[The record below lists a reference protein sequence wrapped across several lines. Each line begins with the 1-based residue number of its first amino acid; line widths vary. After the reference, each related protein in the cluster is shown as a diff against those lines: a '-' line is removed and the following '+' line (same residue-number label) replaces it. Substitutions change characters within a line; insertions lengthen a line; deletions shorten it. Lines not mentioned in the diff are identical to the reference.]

1 MPADATTAKSVFLA
15 ALEKTA
21 PADRAA
27 YLDAACAGDDA
38 LRCQVEGLLRA
49 HDRPDGLLDRAAADH
64 LAADDG
70 EVDLHFLGPTSR
82 PDSLG
87 RLGHYEVLDVVGRG
101 AMGVVLRA
109 FDEKLHRVVAVKVL
123 ADALAGSTT
132 ARQRFVRE
140 ARAAAAVSHDHV
152 VGIYAVEDT
161 GPVPYLVMQFVGGKT
176 LQDKIDQTG
185 PLPLA
190 ETLRIGLQIAEG
202 LAAAQR
208 HGLIHRDIKPANIL
222 LENGV
227 ERVKITDFGLAR
239 TAADASLTASGFL
252 VGTPAY
258 MSPEQADGQPIDHR
272 SDLFSLGSVLYAM
285 CTGHAPFRAGSAM
298 AVLRRVCDETPRP
311 LRDVNPTVPAW
322 LAATV
327 AKLQAK
333 KPADRYGSASEVAA
347 VLSRRLA
354 ELQSGALPRPEPA
367 ARPGRLPVLRGAA
380 LVLLVAATAA
390 TAWFIGKSRTDGPD
404 AARNDLPAPP
414 TAPAAGPGP
423 LAGPVTLKPV
433 RTLERHTAGV
443 RTLVFSPDGTVL
455 ASGGLDH
462 VIYLW
467 DTATWESRG
476 PLEGSAG
483 DVSGLA
489 FAPGGG
495 RLASVT
501 SAEDECR
508 VRVWDVAAARP
519 AGTLGAAGE
528 GMWAVAYSPDGRTVA
543 CGGFDRTLYLLDAAT
558 GNERVTIPDAA
569 SQFVRGLSFSPDGRQ
584 IAAGGS
590 GPTRVWDAATGKE
603 VPTAEPLPLGMCP
616 TFLPGGG
623 LASWNHG
630 EGRVILC
637 DLPSGRVRAAWR
649 AQARLIDG
657 LAVSNDGRFLASV
670 GDDGVAHVWATAD
683 ALEVA
688 TLVGHGGPITAVAFT
703 PDGARLATGGRE
715 DHIIHL
721 WDLPPICHTRE

>member
-1 MPADATTAKSVFLA
+1 MPADVNAAKTVFLA
-15 ALEKTA
+15 ALDKTT
-21 PADRAA
+21 PTDRAA
-27 YLDAACAGDDA
+27 YLDEACAGDDA
-38 LRCQVEGLLRA
+38 LRRQIEGLLRA

-64 LAADDG
+64 LAADAD
-70 EVDLHFLGPTSR
+70 VDLHFLAPPTR

-87 RLGHYEVLDVVGRG
+87 RLGHYEILDVVGKG

-109 FDEKLHRVVAVKVL
+109 FDEKLHRIVAVKVL
-123 ADALAGSTT
+123 ADALAGSKD

-152 VGIYAVEDT
+152 VGIYAVEDA
-161 GPVPYLVMQFVGGKT
+161 GPVPYLVMQFVGGRT

-202 LAAAQR
+202 LAAAHR
-208 HGLIHRDIKPANIL
+208 HGLVHRDIKPANIL

-272 SDLFSLGSVLYAM
+272 SDLFSIGSVLYAM
-285 CTGHAPFRAGSAM
+285 CSGHAPFRAGSAM

-311 LRDVNPTVPAW
+311 LRDVNPAIPDW
-322 LAATV
+322 LAAVV

-333 KPADRYGSASEVAA
+333 RPADRYGSAAEVAA

-354 ELQSGALPRPEPA
+354 ELQSGTALRPELA
-367 ARPGRLPVLRGAA
+367 WPGRRPVLRGAA
-380 LVLLVAATAA
+380 VVLLLAATSA
-390 TAWFIGKSRTDGPD
+390 TAWFIGKSRTDGRD
-404 AARNDLPAPP
+404 EARNDQPAPP
-414 TAPAAGPGP
+414 
-423 LAGPVTLKPV
+423 AGPVMLKPV
-433 RTLERHTAGV
+433 RTLRKHDAGV
-443 RTLVFSPDGTVL
+443 RTLAFSHDGTVL

-467 DTATWESRG
+467 DTITWETRG
-476 PLEGSAG
+476 PLEGSPG

-489 FAPGGG
+489 FAPDGR

-501 SAEDECR
+501 SANDDCR
-508 VRVWDVAAARP
+508 VRVWDVAAGRP
-519 AGTLGAAGE
+519 AGTLGPAAD

-543 CGGFDRTLYLLDAAT
+543 CGGFDRTLYLMDAAT
-558 GNERVTIPDAA
+558 GEERMTIPDAA
-569 SQFVRGLSFSPDGRQ
+569 SQFVRGLSFSGDGRQ

-616 TFLPGGG
+616 MFHTDGG

-637 DLPSGRVRAAWR
+637 DLPSGRVRASWR
-649 AQARLIDG
+649 AHARLIDG

-670 GDDGVAHVWATAD
+670 GADGVAHVWATAD
-683 ALEVA
+683 QSEVA
-688 TLVGHGGPITAVAFT
+688 ALVGHDGPTMAVAFT

-715 DHIIHL
+715 DHSIHL
-721 WDLPPICHTRE
+721 WDLPPICHTRK

>member
-15 ALEKTA
+15 ALEKAT

-27 YLDAACAGDDA
+27 YLDEACAGNDA
-38 LRCQVEGLLRA
+38 LRRKVEGLLRA
-49 HDRPDGLLDRAAADH
+49 HDQPDGLLDRAAADH
-64 LAADDG
+64 LAADG
-70 EVDLHFLGPTSR
+70 EVDLHFLGPTDR

-87 RLGHYEVLDVVGRG
+87 RLGHYEILDVVGKG
-101 AMGVVLRA
+101 AMGIVLRA

-123 ADALAGSTT
+123 ADALAGSKE

-152 VGIYAVEDT
+152 VGIYAVEDA

-176 LQDKIDQTG
+176 LQDKIDQGG

-239 TAADASLTASGFL
+239 TAADAHLTASGFL

-258 MSPEQADGQPIDHR
+258 MSPEQADGQPVDHR

-285 CTGHAPFRAGSAM
+285 CAGQPPLRAGSAM
-298 AVLRRVCDETPRP
+298 GVLRRVCDEAPRP
-311 LRDVNPTVPAW
+311 LRDVNAAVPEW
-322 LAATV
+322 LAAVV

-333 KPADRYGSASEVAA
+333 RPADRYGSAAEVAA
-347 VLSRRLA
+347 VLSQRLA
-354 ELQSGALPRPEPA
+354 ELQSGTVLRPDPMRPE
-367 ARPGRLPVLRGAA
+367 RRPVLGWAA
-380 LVLLVAATAA
+380 VVLLVAATAA
-390 TAWFIGKSRTDGPD
+390 IAWFAGKSRTDGRD
-404 AARNDLPAPP
+404 EARNNQPAPP
-414 TAPAAGPGP
+414 AAATVPAPQ
-423 LAGPVTLKPV
+423 AGPVTLKPA
-433 RTLERHTAGV
+433 RTLKRHTAGV
-443 RTLVFSPDGTVL
+443 RTLAFSPDRTVL

-462 VIYLW
+462 DIYLW
-467 DTATWESRG
+467 DTATWEPRG
-476 PLEGSAG
+476 PLEGSPG
-483 DVSGLA
+483 EVSGLA
-489 FAPGGG
+489 FAPNGR

-501 SAEDECR
+501 PGNDDCR

-519 AGTLGAAGE
+519 AGILGPAGE
-528 GMWAVAYSPDGRTVA
+528 GMWAVAYSSDGRTVA
-543 CGGFDRTLYLLDAAT
+543 CGGWDRTLYLMDAAT

-569 SQFVRGLSFSPDGRQ
+569 SQFVRGLSFSADGRQ

-590 GPTRVWDAATGKE
+590 GPTRVWEAATGKE

-616 TFLPGGG
+616 TFLPDGG

-649 AQARLIDG
+649 AQAHLIDG
-657 LAVSNDGRFLASV
+657 MAVSKDGRFLASV

-688 TLVGHGGPITAVAFT
+688 TLVGHGGPILSAAFT
-703 PDGARLATGGRE
+703 PDGTRLATGGRE
-715 DHIIHL
+715 DHSIHL
-721 WDLPPICHTRE
+721 WDLPAICRTRK